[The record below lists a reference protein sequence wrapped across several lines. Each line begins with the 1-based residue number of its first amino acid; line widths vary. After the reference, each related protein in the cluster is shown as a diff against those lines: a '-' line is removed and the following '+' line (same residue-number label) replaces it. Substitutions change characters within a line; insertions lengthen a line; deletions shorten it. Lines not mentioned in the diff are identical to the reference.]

1 MPERRRKY
9 TAEFKTEA
17 AKMVVETERPIAEV
31 ARGIHVNPGTLRSW
45 VAKYRA
51 DHADEE
57 PPLSITERARLR
69 ELEKENRELKM
80 KVEFWEKRRPLCRP
94 GGYADSRSCWWG
106 SWLVRAGGSG

>member
-9 TAEFKTEA
+9 TAEFKNEA
-17 AKMVVETERPIAEV
+17 AKMVVETSRPIAEV
-31 ARGIHVNPGTLRSW
+31 AREIHVHSGTLGHL
-45 VAKYRA
+45 VARYRA

-80 KVEFWEKRRPLCRP
+80 KAEFLGKAAAFFAQE
-94 GGYADSRSCWWG
+94 SR
-106 SWLVRAGGSG
+106 